1 MLSTIQHIQWRTYL
15 IDRQIY
21 RRATRTSFD
30 VEPQVDPSLSP
41 ASRASARS
49 VVRTAP
55 KKGHREALHCSSFIG
70 RQIALPNRIL
80 VKELRR
86 SYHTITPYT
95 CTHGRCGVSPPLKP
109 GTLRRFFDKLFAKM
123 CQPKVEMYSECQN
136 NVKL

>member
-1 MLSTIQHIQWRTYL
+1 MLSTIQRIQRIQWRPYL

-30 VEPQVDPSLSP
+30 VDPKVDRSLSL

-80 VKELRR
+80 VKGLRR

-95 CTHGRCGVSPPLKP
+95 CTHRRCGVIPTAEV
-109 GTLRRFFDKLFAKM
+109 GGFTALFR
-123 CQPKVEMYSECQN
+123 
-136 NVKL
+136 